1 MGGMRT
7 ERGRFEWRKGLGV
20 VRRVLVMS
28 AAATAGGMGW
38 FAFAAA
44 AGEIPGEN
52 AAGRP
57 GQGAVGGHLQCSEA
71 PIQMR
76 AEVRVCYRRVQVV
89 DTEHGRVK
97 RSCTGWYAMP
107 RKVYKGEVQLGDYL
121 YFEQEAEEPTN
132 EEPYLVTSFTPEPFS
147 VLMLQAERVE
157 FFSAG
162 CARLHGA
169 VMTKEW
175 SGGAKGKGN

>member
-1 MGGMRT
+1 M
-7 ERGRFEWRKGLGV
+7 ECWRGLGV
-20 VRRVLVMS
+20 LRRGLVMV
-28 AAATAGGMGW
+28 
-38 FAFAAA
+38 AA
-44 AGEIPGEN
+44 AGLG
-52 AAGRP
+52 GLVLY
-57 GQGAVGGHLQCSEA
+57 GQMEGPEGMVRVDGMVESDADCAVVMQ
-71 PIQMR
+71 

-97 RSCTGWYAMP
+97 RSCTGWYALP

-121 YFEQEAEEPTN
+121 YFEQETEEPTD

-169 VMTKEW
+169 KIQDL
-175 SGGAKGKGN
+175 GF

>member
-1 MGGMRT
+1 MRT
-7 ERGRFEWRKGLGV
+7 ERGKFEWRKGLGV

-28 AAATAGGMGW
+28 AAAAAGGMGW

-44 AGEIPGEN
+44 AGGIPGED

-57 GQGAVGGHLQCSEA
+57 GQGEVGRDLQCSEA
-71 PIQMR
+71 PVQMR

-89 DTEHGRVK
+89 DTERGRVK
-97 RSCTGWYAMP
+97 RICTGWYALP
-107 RKVYKGEVQLGDYL
+107 REVFRGEVQMGDYL
-121 YFEQEAEEPTN
+121 YFEQETEEPTN
-132 EEPYLVTSFTPEPFS
+132 EEPYLSTSYTPEPFR
-147 VLMLQAERVE
+147 VCLLWAERAE

-169 VMTKEW
+169 KIQDL
-175 SGGAKGKGN
+175 GF